1 MHIEPNSA
9 ATTRGLANA
18 DLRLDIVPPELRSQS
33 GTYPPAREQGPEI
46 FVTFHV
52 SVRLSMLTIEGNI
65 LPLVFA
71 GPCDC
76 RVVRAR
82 HRVAHHCAA
91 LSPGKARNSHSVSL
105 ERQRY

>member
-18 DLRLDIVPPELRSQS
+18 DLQLDIVPPELRSQS

-52 SVRLSMLTIEGNI
+52 RVLLGMLTIERNG
-65 LPLVFA
+65 LLLAFA
-71 GPCDC
+71 GPRDC
-76 RVVRAR
+76 RVVRA
-82 HRVAHHCAA
+82 HHPVAQHCAA
-91 LSPGKARNSHSVSL
+91 FAPGRARSTHHENLSQ
-105 ERQRY
+105 E

>member
-18 DLRLDIVPPELRSQS
+18 DLRLDIVPPELRSQT

-52 SVRLSMLTIEGNI
+52 SVLLSMLTIEGNI

-76 RVVRAR
+76 PVVRAR
-82 HRVAHHCAA
+82 NQVAHHSAK
-91 LSPGKARNSHSVSL
+91 LPPARARTSRRAN
-105 ERQRY
+105 RRK